1 MIGQEY
7 LTTRQTK
14 ELLGGVCDA
23 TLWRYVKEGYI
34 EKFKLGKKTVV
45 YTRASIE
52 KFIQNAVKTA
62 PARTA

>member
-7 LTTRQTK
+7 LTTRQAK

-52 KFIQNAVKTA
+52 KFIQNAVKTT

>member
-7 LTTRQTK
+7 LTTRQAK

-34 EKFKLGKKTVV
+34 EKFKLGKKNS
-45 YTRASIE
+45 SIYE
-52 KFIQNAVKTA
+52 SQYRGLYQKRGKK
-62 PARTA
+62 R